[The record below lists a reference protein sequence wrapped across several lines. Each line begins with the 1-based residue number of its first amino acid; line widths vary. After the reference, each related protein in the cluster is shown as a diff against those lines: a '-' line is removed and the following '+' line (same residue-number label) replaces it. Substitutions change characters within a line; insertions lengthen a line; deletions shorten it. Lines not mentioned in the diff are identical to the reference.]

1 MHTPAHAIANVT
13 VLIAGLLTRCRDAAS
28 CRYGVM
34 DPETRDWNDG
44 VLSRI
49 FREVNG
55 PLTAGKETEVRWI
68 IFDGDVDALWVENM
82 NSVMDDN
89 RLLTLP
95 NGERIRLQV
104 HCKLVV
110 EVFDLQYASPATVS
124 RCGMVWVDP
133 KNLGYRPFYENWVKT
148 RRKGAAPEWESEALL
163 EFFDNYVDKAVA
175 YVLDGILDGQEVGA
189 LQTVIPMANISMVQQ
204 LANSVDAFWTPG
216 GEEDRNDLE
225 SIFYF
230 CLAWSVGAA
239 LLGPERTKFD
249 AFLQQQAECRV
260 PTGSVYESF
269 YSMVDRQWFTW
280 ESVVPEYLEPSPFVY
295 HEISVP
301 TVDSV
306 LYDQI
311 LKTIVP
317 NGTPVLYVGDSGTAK
332 TVTIQNYLDSLD
344 SEKSNLLNINFS
356 SRTSSMDVQHNIEA
370 NVDKRTG
377 RIYGP
382 TAGKNLVIFIDDM
395 NMPKVDSY
403 GTQQPVALLHLL
415 VGRGVMYDRGKDLE
429 MHILKVRRATA
440 VRGFTC
446 CCGPVWRFTSK
457 GRPSLSC
464 QCSTR
469 ERTA

>member
-1 MHTPAHAIANVT
+1 
-13 VLIAGLLTRCRDAAS
+13 
-28 CRYGVM
+28 
-34 DPETRDWNDG
+34 
-44 VLSRI
+44 
-49 FREVNG
+49 
-55 PLTAGKETEVRWI
+55 
-68 IFDGDVDALWVENM
+68 
-82 NSVMDDN
+82 
-89 RLLTLP
+89 
-95 NGERIRLQV
+95 
-104 HCKLVV
+104 
-110 EVFDLQYASPATVS
+110 
-124 RCGMVWVDP
+124 
-133 KNLGYRPFYENWVKT
+133 
-148 RRKGAAPEWESEALL
+148 
-163 EFFDNYVDKAVA
+163 
-175 YVLDGILDGQEVGA
+175 
-189 LQTVIPMANISMVQQ
+189 
-204 LANSVDAFWTPG
+204 
-216 GEEDRNDLE
+216 
-225 SIFYF
+225 
-230 CLAWSVGAA
+230 
-239 LLGPERTKFD
+239 
-249 AFLQQQAECRV
+249 
-260 PTGSVYESF
+260 
-269 YSMVDRQWFTW
+269 MVDRQWFTW
-280 ESVVPEYLEPSPFVY
+280 ESVVPDYLEPSPFVY

-429 MHILKVRRATA
+429 MHILKVRSTTA
-440 VRGFTC
+440 VRRFTC

-464 QCSTR
+464 QCSTG